1 MNWVLGARDWRLGN
15 EEWGME
21 LGGWGMET
29 GGWGDGSLPV
39 CQITRLLPYDYIS
52 PGTGL
57 FDVSLQLET

>member
-1 MNWVLGARDWRLGN
+1 MKNGEWNWEAG
-15 EEWGME
+15 EWK
-21 LGGWGMET
+21 L